1 MPAVTFRRSAQTHPS
16 RHPIAIAPLAPFKIR
31 SFRFQWPAD
40 LLTAWAFEM
49 ETLIL
54 GWYILVETD
63 SVLLLTVFGSL
74 QYFGT
79 LIAPMLGAF
88 ADRLG
93 RRTLLCLMRGFYAVM
108 ATVVMALGLTDQLNP
123 VYVFITAAC
132 MGMVRPSD
140 LVMRNTLVA
149 DTMPPDRLANAMGL
163 SRATQDSARIAG
175 ALAGAGL
182 FSALGIG
189 FAYIFVAAFYLL
201 SLSLTFGVSRVR
213 PGQDKPDGVAPEPPR
228 RFPILRELREGI
240 AYIWAT
246 PRVLAVMCLAF
257 MVNLT
262 AYPIS
267 HGLLPFV
274 AREVYA
280 LDENGL
286 AHLVAGFGAGALT
299 ASMLMAFVGSSRRPV
314 RLMLICIVLWYSTLL
329 LFGQA
334 TDRVMGLPILFLI
347 GITQGIA
354 MLSMSVALLSTVTPS
369 LRGRVMG
376 VRSMAIYGL
385 PVGLVGSGAMIE
397 WIGFT
402 ATVNAYCAVGLFF
415 TVLVGIKWRDAIWR

>member
-1 MPAVTFRRSAQTHPS
+1 MSCRPTHAHPS
-16 RHPIAIAPLAPFKIR
+16 RPPIAIAPLAPFKIR

-74 QYFGT
+74 QFVGT

-108 ATVVMALGLTDQLNP
+108 AVVVMTLGLTDQLNA
-123 VYVFITAAC
+123 VYVFITAAL
-132 MGMVRPSD
+132 MGLVRPSD

-149 DTMPPDRLANAMGL
+149 DTIPADRLANAMGL
-163 SRATQDSARIAG
+163 TRATQDSARIAG

-189 FAYIFVAAFYLL
+189 VAYIFVAAFYLA
-201 SLSLTFGVSRVR
+201 SLTLTFGVSRVR
-213 PGQDKPDGVAPEPPR
+213 PGQAERANRARTLPRR
-228 RFPILRELREGI
+228 RFPIWRELREGL

-246 PRVLAVMCLAF
+246 PRVLAIMCLAF

-274 AREVYA
+274 AKEIYQ

-286 AHLVAGFGAGALT
+286 AHLVAGFGVGALT
-299 ASMLMAFVGSSRRPV
+299 ASILMAFAGGARRPV
-314 RLMLICIVLWYSTLL
+314 RFMVVCILLWYSALL

-334 TDRVMGLPILFLI
+334 TDKVLGLPTLFLI
-347 GITQGIA
+347 GITQGVA
-354 MLSMSVALLSTVTPS
+354 MLSMSVALLSTVTPA

-385 PVGLVGSGAMIE
+385 PIGLVASGAMIE

-402 ATVNAYCAVGLFF
+402 ATVNVYCAVGIFF
-415 TVLVGIKWRDAIWR
+415 TLLVSIKWRDALWR

>member
-1 MPAVTFRRSAQTHPS
+1 
-16 RHPIAIAPLAPFKIR
+16 
-31 SFRFQWPAD
+31 
-40 LLTAWAFEM
+40 M

-63 SVLLLTVFGSL
+63 SVILLTVFASL

-79 LIAPMLGAF
+79 LVAPMLGAF

-182 FSALGIG
+182 FSVLGIG
-189 FAYIFVAAFYLL
+189 VAYIFVAAFYLM
-201 SLSLTFGVSRVR
+201 SLGLTFGVSRVR
-213 PGQDKPDGVAPEPPR
+213 PGQEEQAAHARTLPR
-228 RFPILRELREGI
+228 QRFPIWRELREGI

-274 AREVYA
+274 AKEVYA

-286 AHLVAGFGAGALT
+286 AQLVAGFGAGALT
-299 ASMLMAFVGSSRRPV
+299 ASMLMAFVGGSRRPV
-314 RLMLICIVLWYSTLL
+314 RFMLVCIVLWYSTLL

-334 TDRVMGLPILFLI
+334 TDKVMGLPVLFLI
-347 GITQGIA
+347 GITQGVA
-354 MLSMSVALLSTVTPS
+354 MLSMSVALLSIVTPS
-369 LRGRVMG
+369 LRGRIMG

-385 PVGLVGSGAMIE
+385 PIGLVGSGAMIE

-402 ATVNAYCAVGLFF
+402 ATVNTYCAVGLFF
-415 TVLVGIKWRDAIWR
+415 TVLVGVKWRDAIWR